1 VTRDPAGLDGS
12 SRVAPTWTGGVRL
25 ERDELHVMAMVLA
38 GGQGSRLQP
47 LTADRAKPAV
57 PFGGTYRLIDFALSN
72 LVNGGV
78 RKIVVLTQYKSHSLD
93 RHIAQM
99 WRLSPMLGNYVATV
113 PAQMHTGP
121 RWFAGSADAVYQNL
135 NLVTDERPDC
145 ICVFGADHIYRMD
158 PRQMIEHHLSS
169 GAGVTLAGIRVPI
182 EQGPAFGIIEPD
194 PTGRVLTFRE
204 KPGDPTPVPGSPGE
218 AYASM
223 GIYVFST
230 HTLVDAV
237 TEDAERVDST
247 HDLGGSIIPMLV
259 ERGEA
264 SVYDFTTNEV
274 PGVTQ
279 REVGYWRDVGDL
291 DSYYDASMDLVAVDP
306 IFNLY
311 NREWPILN
319 WMPLV
324 APPAKFVFDDEG
336 RRGMAVDSLVSP
348 GVIVSGGTVRRSIL
362 SPDVRVNTGA
372 LVEGCVLMDGVHVG
386 RGAVLKRAIVD
397 KHVHVPPGVRIG
409 VDPTLDEAR
418 FTRSRSGVVAIGK
431 GQTVPR

>member
-1 VTRDPAGLDGS
+1 M
-12 SRVAPTWTGGVRL
+12 RL
-25 ERDELHVMAMVLA
+25 AHDELHVMAMVLA
-38 GGQGSRLQP
+38 GGQGTRLQP

-72 LVNGGV
+72 LANGGV

-113 PAQMHTGP
+113 PAQMRTGP

-135 NLVTDERPDC
+135 NLINDERPDC

-182 EQGPAFGIIEPD
+182 EQAPSFGIIEPD
-194 PTGRVLTFRE
+194 ATGRVLSFRE
-204 KPGDPTPVPGSPGE
+204 KPSDPTPVPGSPGE

-223 GIYVFST
+223 GIYVFT
-230 HTLVDAV
+230 TRALVGAV
-237 TEDAERVDST
+237 TEDFGLADSK

-259 ERGEA
+259 SRGEA
-264 SVYDFTTNEV
+264 SVYDFSANDV
-274 PGVTQ
+274 PGVTE
-279 REVGYWRDVGDL
+279 RERGYWRDVGDL
-291 DSYYDASMDLVAVDP
+291 DSYYEASMDLVAVYP
-306 IFNLY
+306 VFNLY

-319 WMPLV
+319 WQPAAV
-324 APPAKFVFDDEG
+324 PPAKFVFDDDD
-336 RRGMAVDSLVSP
+336 RRGVAVDSLVSP

-362 SPDVRVNTGA
+362 SPEVRVNSGA
-372 LVEGCVLMDGVHVG
+372 VVEGCVLMDGVQVG
-386 RGAVLKRAIVD
+386 RGAIVRGAIVD
-397 KHVHVPPGVRIG
+397 KNVLVPPGARIG
-409 VDPTLDEAR
+409 VDPVKDRAR
-418 FTRSRSGVVAIGK
+418 FTISRGGIVAIGK
-431 GQTVPR
+431 GQTIPMSA

>member
-1 VTRDPAGLDGS
+1 MAM
-12 SRVAPTWTGGVRL
+12 RL

-38 GGQGSRLQP
+38 GGQGTRLQP

-72 LVNGGV
+72 LANGGV

-113 PAQMHTGP
+113 PAQMRTGP

-135 NLVTDERPDC
+135 NLVNDERPDC

-158 PRQMIEHHLSS
+158 PRQMIEHHLAS

-182 EQGPAFGIIEPD
+182 ELAPAFGIIEPD
-194 PTGRVLTFRE
+194 HTGRVLAFRE
-204 KPGDPTPVPGSPGE
+204 KPEDPTPIPGTTDE

-230 HTLVDAV
+230 RALVDAV
-237 TEDAERVDST
+237 TEDFSIADSK

-259 ERGEA
+259 GRGEA
-264 SVYDFTTNEV
+264 SVYDFATNDV
-274 PGVTQ
+274 PGTTE
-279 REVGYWRDVGDL
+279 REHGYWRDVGDL
-291 DSYYDASMDLVAVDP
+291 DSYYEASMDLIAVDP
-306 IFNLY
+306 VFNLY

-319 WMPLV
+319 WQP
-324 APPAKFVFDDEG
+324 AAIPPAKFVFDDDD
-336 RRGMAVDSLVSP
+336 RRGVAVDSLVSP

-362 SPDVRVNTGA
+362 SPEVRVNSGA
-372 LVEGCVLMDGVHVG
+372 LVEGCVLMDGVQIG
-386 RGAVLKRAIVD
+386 RGAVVRNTIVD
-397 KHVHVPPGVRIG
+397 KGVLVPAGARIG
-409 VDPTLDEAR
+409 VDKEDDRAR
-418 FTRSRSGVVAIGK
+418 FTVSRGGVVAIGK
-431 GQTVPR
+431 GQTVPPPAA